1 MEDIIFNTRNPDWI
15 KGEIIGVSLLA
26 DCVMVS
32 KNCIIFNNH
41 QIYKYTHINDIKNDS
56 SFQTNLNK
64 CKIIAIYSKYNFGIL
79 DIFIDNILGMLSKQ
93 VNIIICGEDITF
105 PNSLD
110 KRFKNISTLRKR
122 KFIKF
127 IKHDNINKVFVENLD
142 EKIDK
147 TISIPV
153 GINVKECIHSFKYFK
168 KFEKID
174 PNKPLMVTNFNRIR
188 TGHQWCERYYVKNQI
203 INFWSKFAIDFS
215 DQSYKH
221 SDFLQLL
228 SKYPF
233 TICVHGGGVDP
244 CPKLYESIL
253 VGTIPIVINNTIL
266 TYLYDDLPIV
276 FLNSWESNEITVDKL
291 KFWHNKFYH
300 YYTDIKLRNQVLNK
314 LSLKYWKN
322 IIET

>member
-1 MEDIIFNTRNPDWI
+1 M
-15 KGEIIGVSLLA
+15 
-26 DCVMVS
+26 
-32 KNCIIFNNH
+32 
-41 QIYKYTHINDIKNDS
+41 
-56 SFQTNLNK
+56 
-64 CKIIAIYSKYNFGIL
+64 
-79 DIFIDNILGMLSKQ
+79 
-93 VNIIICGEDITF
+93 
-105 PNSLD
+105 
-110 KRFKNISTLRKR
+110 
-122 KFIKF
+122 
-127 IKHDNINKVFVENLD
+127 
-142 EKIDK
+142 
-147 TISIPV
+147 
-153 GINVKECIHSFKYFK
+153 KECVHSFKYFK

-215 DQSYKH
+215 HQSYKH

-291 KFWHNKFYH
+291 KFWHNKFYR